1 MDAKHLHKGKVLG
14 KLYLV
19 TLESFELDESSD
31 KLADVHTVLLKG
43 NVATFVTCYWYWMV
57 LVLNS
62 SVKRTQI
69 KF

>member
-43 NVATFVTCYWYWMV
+43 NVATFVTCY
-57 LVLNS
+57 
-62 SVKRTQI
+62 
-69 KF
+69 